1 MDYKDSFSGSK
12 FQLFERKQKIYIK
25 KFYKNISERDL
36 KSFQKQQ
43 NFKSYF
49 IKKYQVQSAS
59 IEKID
64 ITRKVITLN
73 YYTGL
78 SGSELIL
85 NGDIAIHKILNSF
98 LKGYVQKLIEN
109 SEIEKFNAK
118 PYLVKCITIK
128 KKILPKYM
136 FLYKK
141 IIRKIYSKL
150 NRIKINFRGS
160 CHGDLTLSNIIINKD
175 EKKIILLDFLNTFK
189 ETPLQDICKLV
200 QDLRLYW
207 SSRRLNKTNM
217 LRAKI
222 FCDNINPFLSI
233 KKTPFYEI
241 LDLEMSM
248 TLLRILPY
256 VPENDFE
263 TIKWLEVSFDKLGYS
278 FYKSI

>member
-1 MDYKDSFSGSK
+1 
-12 FQLFERKQKIYIK
+12 
-25 KFYKNISERDL
+25 
-36 KSFQKQQ
+36 
-43 NFKSYF
+43 
-49 IKKYQVQSAS
+49 
-59 IEKID
+59 
-64 ITRKVITLN
+64 
-73 YYTGL
+73 
-78 SGSELIL
+78 
-85 NGDIAIHKILNSF
+85 LNSF
-98 LKGYVQKLIEN
+98 LKGYVQKLIET

-118 PYLVKCITIK
+118 PYLVKCIKIK
-128 KKILPKYM
+128 KKILPKHM

-141 IIRKIYSKL
+141 IIKKIYSKL
-150 NRIKINFRGS
+150 NRIKINFKGS
-160 CHGDLTLSNIIINKD
+160 CHGDLTLSNVIINRD

-189 ETPLQDICKLV
+189 ETPLQDICKLI

-222 FCDNINPFLSI
+222 FCDNINPFIFI

>member
-85 NGDIAIHKILNSF
+85 NGDIVIHKILNSF
-98 LKGYVQKLIEN
+98 LKGYVQKLIET

-118 PYLVKCITIK
+118 PYLVKCIKIK
-128 KKILPKYM
+128 KKILPKHM

-141 IIRKIYSKL
+141 IIKKIYSKL

-160 CHGDLTLSNIIINKD
+160 CHGDLTLSNIIINGD